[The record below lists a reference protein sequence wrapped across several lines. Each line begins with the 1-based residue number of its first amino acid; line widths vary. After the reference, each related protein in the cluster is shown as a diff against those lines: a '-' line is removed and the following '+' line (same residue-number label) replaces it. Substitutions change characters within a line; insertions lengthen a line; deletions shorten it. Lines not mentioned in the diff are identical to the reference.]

1 MKEGILFQFYGTKKT
16 KRIVNNESSEIIR
29 MFNDSFDDLVPSTKG
44 VTYYPENLRA
54 QIDEINEWVYNTV
67 NNGVYKCG
75 FATSQAAYNE
85 SIGPLFKSLDRLEEI
100 LSKHEFLVGET
111 FTEADIRL
119 WTTIIRF
126 DPVYHTHF
134 KTNLKSIGS
143 DYPNILRWARQIYQ
157 MPKIAD
163 TVNMDHIKHHYYES
177 HKQVNPSGIVPVNN
191 GPDLAHPIIKPKNA

>member
-1 MKEGILFQFYGTKKT
+1 MKEGILFLFYGTKKT
-16 KRIVNNESSEIIR
+16 QTIVNNESSEIIR
-29 MFNDSFDDLVPSTKG
+29 MLNDAFDDFVPSTKG

-54 QIDEINEWVYNTV
+54 QIDEINEWVYDTV

-75 FATSQAAYNE
+75 FATAQAAYNDAIE
-85 SIGPLFKSLDRLEEI
+85 PLFKSLDRLEEI
-100 LSKHEFLVGET
+100 LSKHEFLVGDT

-134 KTNLKSIGS
+134 KTNKKSITH

-163 TVNMDHIKHHYYES
+163 TVNMNHIKHHYYES
-177 HKQVNPSGIVPVNN
+177 HKQVNPHSIVPVNN
-191 GPDLAHPIIKPKNA
+191 GPDLAHPIIKPKSA